1 MENIVFL
8 PKLANFR
15 ASVERLFRVDF
26 YLFELLFS
34 LEVSKFPCLSS
45 KFVPFCSVPT
55 LSEPKQ
61 SGSMDV
67 EKMQYF
73 GDTDRVLLNGHKSL
87 LATNAI
93 VSGCTYRLLR
103 SPTKV
108 VYGTIT

>member
-1 MENIVFL
+1 
-8 PKLANFR
+8 
-15 ASVERLFRVDF
+15 
-26 YLFELLFS
+26 
-34 LEVSKFPCLSS
+34 
-45 KFVPFCSVPT
+45 
-55 LSEPKQ
+55 
-61 SGSMDV
+61 MDV